1 MKELL
6 IERITTFNITP
17 TMLEESIKN
26 NGGRLIVQGL
36 VQRAEAKNGNGRV
49 YPKDTL
55 EREVQKYK
63 DTYIKENRALGE
75 LDHPESPI
83 INLKNVCHNIKDL
96 WWDKDDVIGKIEV
109 LPTPSGNILKALLIA
124 GITIGISSRGM
135 GSVKQIGETVEVQ
148 PDFELLCW
156 DFVSTPSTQGAF
168 MEIVSESKQY
178 QQYNKEQ
185 QKKLDKINEL
195 VTEILCNRAGFCT
208 CELPEI
214 TK

>member
-6 IERITTFNITP
+6 IERINNFTLTP
-17 TMLEESIKN
+17 QMLQESVKQN
-26 NGGRLIVQGL
+26 NGRLVVQGV
-36 VQRAEAKNGNGRV
+36 VQRADAKNGNGRV

-55 EREVQKYK
+55 EREIQKYK

-83 INLKNVCHNIKDL
+83 INLKNACHNVKDV
-96 WWDKDDVIGKIEV
+96 WWDGDDVVAKIEI

-124 GITIGISSRGM
+124 GITVGISSRGM

-148 PDFELLCW
+148 DDFELLCW

-168 MEIVSESKQY
+168 MEVMNESKQY
-178 QQYNKEQ
+178 TQPNS
-185 QKKLDKINEL
+185 KKLDKINEL
-195 VTEILCNRAGFCT
+195 VTEILCNRAGFCS
-208 CELPEI
+208 CELPGQ
-214 TK
+214 

>member
-6 IERITTFNITP
+6 IERITNFHITP
-17 TMLEESIKN
+17 TMLEESVKN
-26 NGGRLIVQGL
+26 NGGRLLVQGL

-55 EREVQKYK
+55 EREIQKYK

-83 INLKNVCHNIKDL
+83 INLKNVCHNIKSL
-96 WWDKDDVIGKIEV
+96 WWDGDDVMGKIEV

-124 GITIGISSRGM
+124 GITVGISSRGM

-156 DFVSTPSTQGAF
+156 DLVSVPSTPQAYMRIAEG
-168 MEIVSESKQY
+168 KQVDNIKDY
-178 QQYNKEQ
+178 S
-185 QKKLDKINEL
+185 KINQL
-195 VTEILCNRAGFCT
+195 ITEIICNQTGVCPLC
-208 CELPEI
+208 
-214 TK
+214 

>member
-6 IERITTFNITP
+6 IERITNFNITP
-17 TMLEESIKN
+17 KLLEESVKN
-26 NGGRLIVQGL
+26 NSGRLIVQGL

-96 WWDKDDVIGKIEV
+96 WWDGDDVMGKIEI
-109 LPTPSGNILKALLIA
+109 LTTPSGNILKELLIN
-124 GITIGISSRGM
+124 GITVGISSRGM

-168 MEIVSESKQY
+168 MEVVSESKQY
-178 QQYNKEQ
+178 RQYNKEQ

-208 CELPEI
+208 CELPGY
-214 TK
+214 

>member
-6 IERITTFNITP
+6 IERINNFTLTP
-17 TMLEESIKN
+17 QLLQESVKQN
-26 NGGRLIVQGL
+26 NGRLIVQGV
-36 VQRAEAKNGNGRV
+36 VQRADAKNGNGRV

-55 EREVQKYK
+55 EREIQKYK

-83 INLKNVCHNIKDL
+83 INLKNACHNVKDV
-96 WWDKDDVIGKIEV
+96 WWDGDDVVAKIEI

-124 GITIGISSRGM
+124 GITVGISSRGM

-148 PDFELLCW
+148 DDFELLCW

-168 MEIVSESKQY
+168 MEVMNESKQY
-178 QQYNKEQ
+178 KQLNNE
-185 QKKLDKINEL
+185 KLSKINDL
-195 VTEILCNRAGFCT
+195 VTEILCNRAGFCS
-208 CELPEI
+208 CELPGQ
-214 TK
+214 